1 MGNKK
6 FSVRVSLVTLAISV
20 ILLSGGFISLISYYG
35 SKMSIHFLVEGLMEN
50 ICIHTIDKT
59 FSYMQ
64 TAPISAEIT
73 EFMFAEKLLDLE
85 KKDVLSR
92 FFKSIIEANPQIVS
106 IYYGNEKDA
115 RFLMQRKMEDES
127 ISEKYMYTA
136 KDKVVTEWKHSN
148 PAHEKDFPDTEEE
161 SPGSYEPRKRPWY
174 ADAQKKG
181 EHIWTDIYLF
191 ETDRL
196 PGLTYSTPIF
206 YQETLK
212 GVIGIDISIK
222 DLSYFLGEQKIGKS
236 GKAFFINKQYQI
248 VAHPL
253 LKGEKF
259 HAIDETAMDEEDH
272 EIVNSIHA
280 FRDKVKG
287 QSWVDI
293 KKQPVFFVH
302 EHEGETLMNMYCPFP
317 GDKFDWVIGIVV
329 PEDEFMYLIKRNNKL
344 IWGSSAVLILMAVFV
359 GLIFARR
366 ISKPLSLLEKE
377 MDEVKAFRLIS
388 GTDIRSSLLEVD
400 NMAKSFQGM
409 KHGLQSFQ
417 KYVPADL
424 VRELISIGKE
434 AIPGGEKKELT
445 IYFSDI
451 ANFTSISESLSPEDL
466 VDLLSEYL
474 DSSSQRITD
483 QHGTIDKYIGD
494 SIMAFWGAPIPLE
507 NHAIN
512 ACLAALNVKRNLKV
526 LETKWQGQGKP
537 ILKDRIGINTGEVIV
552 GNIGSNSRMN
562 YTVIGDSVNLA
573 SRIEGLNKYYGTEI
587 LISESTYQKVK
598 DDLFTRKIDIV
609 SVKGKQQGTCIY
621 ELISEKDKADAFLK
635 AWVAS
640 YEDGLNF
647 YLEKKWE
654 KAIASFEKAIQSNR
668 LDAASI
674 AFIKRC
680 QLYKENPPP
689 TDWDG
694 VFKMVSK

>member
-206 YQETLK
+206 YKETLK

-259 HAIDETAMDEEDH
+259 HAIDETA
-272 EIVNSIHA
+272 
-280 FRDKVKG
+280 
-287 QSWVDI
+287 
-293 KKQPVFFVH
+293 
-302 EHEGETLMNMYCPFP
+302 
-317 GDKFDWVIGIVV
+317 
-329 PEDEFMYLIKRNNKL
+329 
-344 IWGSSAVLILMAVFV
+344 
-359 GLIFARR
+359 
-366 ISKPLSLLEKE
+366 

-451 ANFTSISESLSPEDL
+451 ANFTSIAESLSPEDL

-598 DDLFTRKIDIV
+598 DDLFARKIDIV